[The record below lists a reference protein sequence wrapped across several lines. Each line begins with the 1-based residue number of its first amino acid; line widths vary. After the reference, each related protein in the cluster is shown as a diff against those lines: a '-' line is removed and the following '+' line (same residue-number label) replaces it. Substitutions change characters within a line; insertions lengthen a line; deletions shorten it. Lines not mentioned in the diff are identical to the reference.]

1 MKDFFPLVWHDIKRL
16 YNYRIIHFVVVLTF
30 LFSMTIWFLP
40 QFGSANFLYIS
51 IFVLPVI
58 IFSISMFI
66 EREEKTFVP
75 LITSQ
80 TDTLKIVA
88 AKILA
93 AVTIEIFPFIG
104 YTIVTLIRSSEFSN
118 SIHINYFFLFLV
130 YLMGVIVHII
140 IGLSLS
146 IIAKTSRI
154 LSLSYL
160 GYIVV
165 FSLLPILYSNGIIP
179 QAFQYYLIISPAYLS
194 GVLVDYIISDALNPE
209 VWLIILSIV
218 LQIVYAVV
226 LIRFVVMPFFK
237 QYLLATTDE
246 NNK

>member
-1 MKDFFPLVWHDIKRL
+1 VKDFFPLVWHDIKRL

>member
-1 MKDFFPLVWHDIKRL
+1 VKDFFPLVWHDIKRL

-237 QYLLATTDE
+237 QYLLATTNE

>member
-1 MKDFFPLVWHDIKRL
+1 
-16 YNYRIIHFVVVLTF
+16 
-30 LFSMTIWFLP
+30 
-40 QFGSANFLYIS
+40 
-51 IFVLPVI
+51 
-58 IFSISMFI
+58 
-66 EREEKTFVP
+66 
-75 LITSQ
+75 
-80 TDTLKIVA
+80 
-88 AKILA
+88 
-93 AVTIEIFPFIG
+93 
-104 YTIVTLIRSSEFSN
+104 
-118 SIHINYFFLFLV
+118 
-130 YLMGVIVHII
+130 MGVIVHII

-237 QYLLATTDE
+237 QYLLATTNE

>member
-237 QYLLATTDE
+237 QYLLATTNE